1 MHNRL
6 RVRTNINIAPEKTPV
21 PTRNPL
27 LSIFGSSP
35 VKPLQQHMVKVMEAV
50 APLNSLVE
58 AVLAHDL
65 DRVTAIQEE
74 IARHEDEADDLKHEL
89 RLHLPRSL
97 FMPVERRDVLEVL
110 NTQDRIANRAKD
122 IAGLIRGR
130 RMTIP
135 ENIAE
140 DYAKFVSRGVDAC
153 AQARRIIDELD
164 DLVEAGF
171 SGAEVDRVQEMI
183 KELDR
188 IEKDTD
194 VIQIRIRSKLFD
206 IEHDLPPVE
215 VMFLY
220 RIIDWTGDLGDR
232 AQRVGSRLQ
241 IMLAQ

>member
-1 MHNRL
+1 M
-6 RVRTNINIAPEKTPV
+6 

-27 LSIFGSSP
+27 LNIFGSSP
-35 VKPLQQHMVKVMEAV
+35 VKPLQQHMVKVMETV

-58 AVLAHDL
+58 GVLANDL
-65 DRVTAIQEE
+65 DRVAVIQEE

-89 RLHLPRSL
+89 RLHLPRTL
-97 FMPVERRDVLEVL
+97 FMPVERRDILEVL
-110 NTQDRIANRAKD
+110 NMQDRIANRAKD

-135 ENIAE
+135 ESIAE
-140 DYAKFVSRGVDAC
+140 DFAKFVSRGVDAC
-153 AQARRIIDELD
+153 KQAHRIIDELD
-164 DLVEAGF
+164 ELVETGF
-171 SGAEVDRVQEMI
+171 SGVEVERVQDMI

-194 VIQIRIRSKLFD
+194 VIQVRIRSKLFD
-206 IEHDLPPVE
+206 IERDLPPVD

-241 IMLAQ
+241 VMLAK

>member
-1 MHNRL
+1 M
-6 RVRTNINIAPEKTPV
+6 

-35 VKPLQQHMVKVMEAV
+35 VKPLQQHMVKVMESV
-50 APLNSLVE
+50 APLKELFE
-58 AVLAHDL
+58 AVLAHNL
-65 DRVTAIQEE
+65 DRVAEIQDE

-110 NTQDRIANRAKD
+110 NMQDRIANRAKD

-135 ENIAE
+135 ETLAE
-140 DYAKFVSRGVDAC
+140 DFAQFVSRAVDAC
-153 AQARRIIDELD
+153 IQAHRIIDELD
-164 DLVEAGF
+164 ELVETGF
-171 SGAEVDRVQEMI
+171 SGTEVDRVQQMI

-194 VIQIRIRSKLFD
+194 VIQVRVRSKLFD
-206 IEHDLPPVE
+206 IETDLPPVE

-241 IMLAQ
+241 IMLAK

>member
-1 MHNRL
+1 
-6 RVRTNINIAPEKTPV
+6 
-21 PTRNPL
+21 
-27 LSIFGSSP
+27 
-35 VKPLQQHMVKVMEAV
+35 MVKVMESV
-50 APLNSLVE
+50 RPLNTLVE
-58 AVLAHDL
+58 AVLAHDME
-65 DRVTAIQEE
+65 RVATIQEE
-74 IARHEDEADDLKHEL
+74 IAHHENEADDLKHEL

-135 ENIAE
+135 ESIAE
-140 DYAKFVSRGVDAC
+140 DFAGFVRRGVDAC
-153 AQARRIIDELD
+153 SQAHRIIDELD
-164 DLVEAGF
+164 ELVETGF

-194 VIQIRIRSKLFD
+194 VIQVRIRSKLFD
-206 IEHDLPPVE
+206 MERDLPPVD

-241 IMLAQ
+241 VMLAK